1 MSEVPRAAAAGE
13 DSPAKRA
20 GTAGD
25 PAAASVGAAGCD
37 PAATRMLRGGRAAV
51 SQLGVGCAPFGALD
65 AATSDASARAAFEH
79 LYANGLRY
87 FDVAPFYGTGLAEHR
102 LGACLRGI
110 DRRTVTLSTKVGRL
124 LDPETGGTAAGAGGG
139 TYPFTVRYDYSYDGT
154 MRSLEH
160 SMQRLGTNA
169 LDIVLI
175 HDVNRRWQGDLLEQ
189 RYAEAMQ
196 GAYRTLDELRAAG
209 AIKAFGVGVND
220 WSILE
225 RFAGDGDFDCFM
237 LAGRYTLLD
246 HTALDTFLPLCERR
260 QIGVLMAAPFNSG
273 ILATGARPG
282 ATYFYTEAEPAIME
296 RVRRIETVCARHGVA
311 IAAAA
316 LQFPLGH
323 PAIASVVTG
332 MRDRAEAA
340 ANLAHVRAAIP
351 VAFWAELKHEGLIAS
366 AAPLP
371 VRA

>member
-1 MSEVPRAAAAGE
+1 M
-13 DSPAKRA
+13 
-20 GTAGD
+20 
-25 PAAASVGAAGCD
+25 ASGGYS
-37 PAATRMLRGGRAAV
+37 PAATRPLRGGRLAL
-51 SQLGVGCAPFGALD
+51 SQLGVGCAPFGALN
-65 AATSDASARAAFEH
+65 AATSDASVHAAFEH

-87 FDVAPFYGTGLAEHR
+87 FDVAPFYGVGLAEHR
-102 LGACLRGI
+102 LGACLRSI
-110 DRRTVTLSTKVGRL
+110 DRRTITLSTKVGRL
-124 LDPETGGTAAGAGGG
+124 LDPNTGGTAAGAGGG
-139 TYPFTVRYDYSYDGT
+139 TYPFTVRYDYSYDAT

-169 LDIVLI
+169 IEIVLI
-175 HDVNRRWQGDLLEQ
+175 HDVNKRWQGDLLEQ
-189 RYAEAMQ
+189 RYAEAMG
-196 GAYRTLDELRAAG
+196 GAYRALEELRAAG

-246 HTALDTFLPLCERR
+246 HTAIESFLPMCERR
-260 QIGVLMAAPFNSG
+260 GIGVLMAAPFNSG

-282 ATYFYTEAEPAIME
+282 ATYFYAEAEPEIVE
-296 RVRRIETVCARHGVA
+296 RVRRIEAVCARHGVA

-332 MRDRAEAA
+332 MRDRAEAV
-340 ANLAHVRAAIP
+340 ANLAHARATIAA
-351 VAFWAELKHEGLIAS
+351 AFWEELKHEGLIAS
-366 AAPLP
+366 AAPVPAL
-371 VRA
+371 A

>member
-51 SQLGVGCAPFGALD
+51 PVGRRLRTQAPD
-65 AATSDASARAAFEH
+65 AADVGRVGPCGVRTSLRERPALLRRRALLWH
-79 LYANGLRY
+79 
-87 FDVAPFYGTGLAEHR
+87 GLAEHR

-196 GAYRTLDELRAAG
+196 GAYRALDELRAAG